1 MGSLAD
7 APHWPKSMKRTT
19 AAKFCDLAP
28 AKFIQEVAAGRLP
41 LPFKLG
47 GEDHWD
53 IDALRSDLD
62 RIAGRSNDWRQ
73 EQPGL
78 AA

>member
-1 MGSLAD
+1 M
-7 APHWPKSMKRTT
+7 MKRTT
-19 AAKFCDLAP
+19 AARYVDLAP
-28 AKFIQEVAAGRLP
+28 AKFLQEVAAGRLSMP
-41 LPFKLG
+41 VRLG

-53 IDALRSDLD
+53 RTALDQDLD
-62 RIAGRSNDWRQ
+62 RIAGRVNDWRQ